1 MDSSAWFDYFTRN
14 QRADGHIERVCG
26 TALDPDLR
34 RELALSLARFQLGE
48 ASGGRIA
55 EEVETARDPALDLHN
70 RRAIQFYVL
79 EEARHARELAALVLA
94 LGGTTLTQHWSS
106 DWFRRVRRCLG
117 LRTKMLTMAA
127 AEVVGIVYYTLLRE
141 RVACSTVERTLA
153 LIAREETRHLNFQAE
168 WFAGAVAHAWWPLRP
183 LLAFGI
189 VLRFSVISCAAV
201 LFLLADHRHL
211 LARLK
216 VTPLDFVRL
225 SAREVSRRF
234 PLLQERHHAVR
245 VQ

>member
-153 LIAREETRHLNFQAE
+153 LIAREETRHLNFQAS
-168 WFAGAVAHAWWPLRP
+168 GLRAQWRMP
-183 LLAFGI
+183 GGRCVHCSRSA
-189 VLRFSVISCAAV
+189 SCCD
-201 LFLLADHRHL
+201 FQSSR
-211 LARLK
+211 ARRCCSCSPI
-216 VTPLDFVRL
+216 TATYSP
-225 SAREVSRRF
+225 A
-234 PLLQERHHAVR
+234 
-245 VQ
+245 